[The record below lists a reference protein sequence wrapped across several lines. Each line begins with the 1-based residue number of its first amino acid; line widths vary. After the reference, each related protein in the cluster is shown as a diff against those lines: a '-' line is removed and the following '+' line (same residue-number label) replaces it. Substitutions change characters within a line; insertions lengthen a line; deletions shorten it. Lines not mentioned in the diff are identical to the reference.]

1 LFRFSSNTFN
11 LSLGFKIIKKAYWN
25 ISKSKVV
32 VKVNI
37 SNEGFKMKNK
47 IVVITG
53 ANRGIGKE
61 VANQIAASGAK
72 VYMACRSID
81 SANSVKD
88 EIIEK
93 TKNKNIFVKE
103 LDLSSIQSIKNF
115 AESFKKDEAKLDI
128 LINNAGIMS
137 KEKRLNNFGVEQTF
151 AVNVLGHHYL
161 IHQLVDLLKNARPS
175 RIINVASDYAGGL
188 DLDDINF
195 ERRSYDLTSAYKQ
208 SKQANRMLTRSW
220 AKHLENDNIYVYS
233 MTPGFV
239 PQTDLF
245 REQSTGNKFFLN
257 AFSFVGGRSVK
268 QGADTIVWLA
278 TSEKF
283 PLNNGGF
290 FKDRKEVACV
300 FSDPKNEE
308 KLWDICE
315 KFLKTEKESK

>member
-1 LFRFSSNTFN
+1 
-11 LSLGFKIIKKAYWN
+11 
-25 ISKSKVV
+25 
-32 VKVNI
+32 
-37 SNEGFKMKNK
+37 MQNK
-47 IVVITG
+47 IVLITG

-61 VANQIAASGAK
+61 VAFELAETGAK

-81 SANSVKD
+81 SADSVRD
-88 EIIEK
+88 EIIKK
-93 TKNKNIFVKE
+93 TKNENVFVKL

-115 AESFKKDEAKLDI
+115 AESFKKDEEKLDV

-137 KEKRLNNFGVEQTF
+137 KEKKLNGLGVEMTF

-175 RIINVASDYAGGL
+175 RIINVASDYASGL

-195 ERRSYDLTSAYKQ
+195 NRRPYDLTSAYKQ
-208 SKQANRMLTRSW
+208 SKQANRMLTRAW
-220 AKHLENDNIYVYS
+220 AKYLENDNVYVYS

-245 REQSTGNKFFLN
+245 REQSSGNKFFLN
-257 AFSFVGGRSVK
+257 TFSLVGGRSVK

-278 TSEKF
+278 TNEKF

-290 FKDRKEVACV
+290 FKDRKVVHCV
-300 FSDPKNEE
+300 FSNPENEQ
-308 KLWDICE
+308 KLWDTCE
-315 KFLKTEKESK
+315 QYLKRK